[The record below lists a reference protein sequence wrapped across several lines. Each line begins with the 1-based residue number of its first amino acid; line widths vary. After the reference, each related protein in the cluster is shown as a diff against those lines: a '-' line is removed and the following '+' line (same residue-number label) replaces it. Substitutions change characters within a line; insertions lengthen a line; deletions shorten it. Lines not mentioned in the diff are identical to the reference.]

1 MTTETPRAA
10 GILADWP
17 NDDLVF
23 KDDTKE
29 HLNALFPKIA
39 PIFIADDLHDFFNN
53 HDWPSITA
61 KKKAR
66 KWGKVAILLGL
77 GGIIVAALMPVL
89 LMIFPVVSGPLTK
102 VLSVI
107 VGGLSVSGLAVG
119 YWMALNGKTKRD
131 WMKNRL
137 GTERIRQFHFQSIIN
152 NLPIVL
158 EAINTQDFTKW
169 DQVRA
174 KSLARFKNFTN
185 KDTYENLVA
194 VLEDEAQDAVWLED
208 AWHTSDLLDD
218 DALSAEFM
226 DVWREQRL
234 GVQLR
239 YTRLVL
245 GATGSGM
252 RQRATLIDGLITGL
266 TLGAMIVSLLVA
278 VFYVTDQSDLVLAI
292 SQAILAILGGG
303 SIAARAFEEGMNFTA
318 EKDRMEWYLA
328 SLQGIEGRLRNAQTS
343 REYIQLMR
351 EIERLSY
358 QEMHRFLKT
367 MHEAKFV
374 M

>member
-1 MTTETPRAA
+1 MNTETPRAE
-10 GILADWP
+10 GVLADWP

-23 KDDTKE
+23 KKDTKE
-29 HLNALFPKIA
+29 HLNSLFPNVA
-39 PIFIADDLHDFFNN
+39 PIFMADDLHDFFNS

-61 KKKAR
+61 KKTAR

-89 LMIFPVVSGPLTK
+89 LIIFPGFSSPLTK
-102 VLSVI
+102 ILSVI
-107 VGGLSVSGLAVG
+107 VGALSVSGLAVG

-152 NLPIVL
+152 NLSIVV
-158 EAINTQDFTKW
+158 EAIETQDFTQW
-169 DQVRA
+169 DEIRA

-185 KDTYENLVA
+185 KDTYEILVA

-208 AWHTSDLLDD
+208 AWHKSDRVD
-218 DALSAEFM
+218 DALSPEFM
-226 DVWREQRL
+226 EVWREQRL

-252 RQRATLIDGLITGL
+252 RQRATLINGLITGL
-266 TLGAMIVSLLVA
+266 TLGAMIVSLIVA
-278 VFYVTDQSDLVLAI
+278 IFYITDQSALVLAI

-328 SLQGIEGRLRNAQTS
+328 SLQGIEGRLRDANTS
-343 REYIQLMR
+343 RDYIQLMR
-351 EIERLSY
+351 EMERLSY